1 MVQDYEDILWDE
13 AWEKAK
19 IDVPFNEGNSSI
31 YNKLAE
37 GSGVSETTLSR
48 WKRKNPTRSKNTKNA
63 LSKYLGHRNFE
74 GFKKSID
81 AREEAEI
88 AADEGIVTGGGTT
101 QYTFP
106 QEVAN
111 ALCDRV
117 GSWCSCPWCSS
128 ITKAADLS
136 DSLKV
141 DNIGM
146 ASLITPPF
154 PGKPRYNPTFPEPDF
169 LKITNGIWLCPTHEA
184 IVNNGTGGGYTAND
198 LKQWKAGREQFIR
211 DWMDGKIT
219 ITVTYNPSITAISNK
234 IRDKFDGNDIIE
246 SNGFSGGASFM
257 LIVESIE
264 TLQLAC
270 AFYNEE
276 KGALKD
282 ARIKIGKKEVPL
294 EQFVNGEAN
303 IFQ

>member
-1 MVQDYEDILWDE
+1 MAQDYEDLLWDE

-19 IDVPFNEGNSSI
+19 IDVPSNEGNSSI

-48 WKRKNPTRSKNTKNA
+48 WKRKNPTRSKNTKNL
-63 LSKYLGHRNFE
+63 LSEYLGHRNFE
-74 GFKKSID
+74 GFKKHVDASI
-81 AREEAEI
+81 EAEL
-88 AADEGIVTGGGTT
+88 AAGDSIVTRSSTP
-101 QYTFP
+101 QYSFP

-117 GSWCSCPWCSS
+117 GNWCSYLWCSN

-136 DSLKV
+136 DSQKV

-146 ASLITPPF
+146 ASFITTPF
-154 PGKPRYNPTFPEPDF
+154 LGKPRYDPTFPEPDF

-184 IVNNGTGGGYTAND
+184 IVNNGTGGGHTSSD

-211 DWMDGKIT
+211 DWRDGKIS
-219 ITVTYNPSITAISNK
+219 ITVTYNPSIPAVANK
-234 IRDKFDGNDIIE
+234 IRDRFDGNDIIE

-303 IFQ
+303 MF